1 MTLEELNEVRTL
13 RKRIAKGKQKLQAL
27 KDCIE
32 SSGVKYTR
40 ETETIKTKDGKK
52 TISYP
57 ALDVSPK
64 SHSTES
70 QVETLVAL
78 IIDTEKE
85 IEKMHSRLIA
95 AVPELTSKIQ
105 AEVKDN
111 VEQTL
116 LIYRYVACEYFRDI
130 GFKIGYSEQWVYW
143 KHNQIVKKFRV
154 D

>member
-1 MTLEELNEVRTL
+1 MKCERLEKEL
-13 RKRIAKGKQKLQAL
+13 L
-27 KDCIE
+27 KASKNYKHSKI
-32 SSGVKYTR
+32 VLNLHTR

-85 IEKMHSRLIA
+85 IEKIHSRLIA

-130 GFKIGYSEQWVYW
+130 GFKLGYSEQHTYYLHKRILDKVL
-143 KHNQIVKKFRV
+143 K
-154 D
+154 